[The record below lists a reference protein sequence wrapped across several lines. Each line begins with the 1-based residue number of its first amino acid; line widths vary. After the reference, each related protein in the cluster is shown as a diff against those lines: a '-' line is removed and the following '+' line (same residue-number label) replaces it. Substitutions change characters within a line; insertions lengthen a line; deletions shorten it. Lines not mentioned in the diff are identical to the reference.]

1 MDDLRTDDQF
11 SVVDFN
17 HNVRTWRNDLV
28 SATKTQIADAKR
40 YIEKIQPSGGTNI
53 NEALLRAIFILNEAS
68 NMGLLNPDSVSLI
81 ILVSDGDPT
90 VGKYLF

>member
-1 MDDLRTDDQF
+1 MKTILDDLRTDDQF

-40 YIEKIQPSGGTNI
+40 YIEKIQPSGGEWICFKAYRETSKK
-53 NEALLRAIFILNEAS
+53 F
-68 NMGLLNPDSVSLI
+68 SLG
-81 ILVSDGDPT
+81 SHKTHSPC
-90 VGKYLF
+90 